1 MQGKIANIV
10 SFSFFTLIPAPLLPT
25 FHHPLNTD
33 LQAAKTEVAPGI
45 TCIKYGKTVIVNIDK
60 EIDFHGGWN
69 VIASLPYAAFGVTVM
84 YGIFHTYG
92 GDDAGIIRV
101 YQKSLELE
109 IQNFKEE
116 KTIRARGAVSYIT
129 EG

>member
-1 MQGKIANIV
+1 MLAIFKHIFRTN
-10 SFSFFTLIPAPLLPT
+10 FLILCS
-25 FHHPLNTD
+25 LNTD
-33 LQAAKTEVAPGI
+33 LQAAKTEVVPGI
-45 TCIKYGKTVIVNIDK
+45 TCIKYGKTIIVNIDK

-109 IQNFKEE
+109 IQNFKEG
-116 KTIRARGAVSYIT
+116 KTARARGSVSYIT